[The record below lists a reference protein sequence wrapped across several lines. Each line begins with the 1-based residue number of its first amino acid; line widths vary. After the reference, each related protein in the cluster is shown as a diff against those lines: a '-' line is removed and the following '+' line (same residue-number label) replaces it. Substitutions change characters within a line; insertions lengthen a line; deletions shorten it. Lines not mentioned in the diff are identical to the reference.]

1 MPSMPDFE
9 RIDLASICL
18 VIVTDYYTMTGPSNL
33 IIGLIGPIGL
43 IPQIATPVLVDIVF
57 PLV

>member
-1 MPSMPDFE
+1 MPDFE

-18 VIVTDYYTMTGPSNL
+18 VIVTDYYTMSGPSNL